1 MLATAIALQQATQ
14 DAVMDETVMAMASA
28 MYHGKDEMT
37 SDEFAKAIFMYST
50 HLASLTAT
58 LATTT
63 LLTESQ
69 INDMMNSIN
78 EMDELGKDILN
89 GN

>member
-1 MLATAIALQQATQ
+1 MLATAIALQNATQ

-37 SDEFAKAIFMYST
+37 SEQFAKAIFMYST

-58 LATTT
+58 LATTA

-69 INDMMNSIN
+69 IDEMMSSVN
-78 EMDELGKDILN
+78 EFEQLGKDILN